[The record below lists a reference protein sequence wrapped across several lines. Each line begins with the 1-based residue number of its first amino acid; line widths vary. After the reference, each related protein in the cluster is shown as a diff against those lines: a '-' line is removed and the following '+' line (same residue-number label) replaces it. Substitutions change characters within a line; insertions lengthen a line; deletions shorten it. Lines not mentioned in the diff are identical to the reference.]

1 MRMNTV
7 QHFHPNHRT
16 HGGAP
21 AQVVSPE
28 QQLRRLVMAS
38 LLWEDSFYVDG
49 KTSTDLVAEAI
60 KRVDPQRVGDIA
72 IEAREQQHL
81 RHMPLY
87 LVAHLAAAQP
97 GGTWLKHVIARVVKR
112 ADELAELVALYCQV
126 TGQSPK
132 AIGKLP
138 AQLKKGLALAFP
150 KFDAYQL
157 AKYDR
162 AGAITLTDVAR
173 LVHPAHT
180 DAIGGLVKGTLSAP
194 DTWEVALSGGA
205 DKKEAF
211 TRLLQ
216 EGKLGY
222 LALLR
227 NLRNMTEANVDRL
240 LVQDAILARKGA
252 GNVLPFRFVAAARAC
267 PSLEPALDQALVNSI
282 AEAAKLP
289 GRTIILVDVSGSMDD
304 KLSGKSDLTRM
315 DAAAALASVLP
326 CEDLRVFTFSDRVVE
341 VPARRGMAGVDAVIR
356 SQPHGC
362 TYLAQA
368 VQAVNQHAD
377 YDRLVVITDEQG
389 SDGALPPAKGK
400 FGGYLVNVAAY
411 ENGVAHGKTWTQV
424 SGWSEGIIKF
434 IAACER

>member
-1 MRMNTV
+1 MRMNSFQT
-7 QHFHPNHRT
+7 FHPDHRT
-16 HGGAP
+16 HAGAP

-49 KTSTDLVAEAI
+49 RTSADLVAEAI
-60 KRVDPQRVGDIA
+60 KRVPPQIVGDIA
-72 IEAREQQHL
+72 VEAREQQHL
-81 RHMPLY
+81 RHMPLF

-97 GGTWLKHVIARVVKR
+97 GGTWLKHTIARVVKR

-138 AQLKKGLALAFP
+138 AQLKKGLALAFS

-157 AKYDR
+157 AKYNR
-162 AGAITLTDVAR
+162 AGAVTLTDAAR

-216 EGKLGY
+216 NGKLGY

-240 LVQDAILARKGA
+240 LVQDAILARRGA

-282 AEAAKLP
+282 AEATKLP
-289 GRTIILVDVSGSMDD
+289 GRTVVLVDVSWSMNDE
-304 KLSGKSDLTRM
+304 LSGKSDLTRM
-315 DAAAALASVLP
+315 DAAAALASVLS
-326 CEDLRVFTFSDRVVE
+326 CEDLRVFTFSQHLVE
-341 VPARRGMAGVDAVIR
+341 VPARRGMAGVEAVIG
-356 SQPHGC
+356 SQSHGG
-362 TYLAQA
+362 TYLAESIQKL
-368 VQAVNQHAD
+368 NGHAD
-377 YDRLVVITDEQG
+377 YDRLIVITDEQG
-389 SDGALPPAKGK
+389 SDGALPAAKGK
-400 FGGYLVNVAAY
+400 HGGYLVNVAAY
-411 ENGVAHGKTWTQV
+411 QNGVAHGKTWTQV
-424 SGWSEGIIKF
+424 SGWSEGVIKF
-434 IAACER
+434 ISACEK